1 MPKSALLALLLALP
15 LPAHAFC
22 TPMGGTI
29 LCDTDEE
36 AQALASSGRQE
47 SWVDRMGEQSLAATQ
62 REIDRQRAED
72 DGFAEGQ
79 AAADAERER

>member
-1 MPKSALLALLLALP
+1 MPKLALIALLLALP

-22 TPMGGTI
+22 TNDGSAI
-29 LCDTDEE
+29 LCDDPVE
-36 AQALASSGRQE
+36 ADSLASRSQE

-62 REIDRQRAED
+62 HEIDRQRAED